1 MIVSDGGK
9 NIYPEDIESAF
20 DGVPCEELC
29 VFAERF
35 VWRSHEL
42 RGEKLCVALR
52 LKAGGDLST
61 TLAAIREHNRK
72 LADFKR
78 VSSYAVVSGEFPRTA
93 SMKIKREAL
102 AERVRAEVPAPL
114 PLVAS

>member
-1 MIVSDGGK
+1 
-9 NIYPEDIESAF
+9 
-20 DGVPCEELC
+20 
-29 VFAERF
+29 

-42 RGEKLCVALR
+42 RGERLCVVLR
-52 LKAGGDLST
+52 LKAGADASA

-72 LADFKR
+72 LADWKR
-78 VSSYAVVSGEFPRTA
+78 VSSYAVVSSEFPRTA

-102 AERVRAEVPAPL
+102 AAQVRTEIEAPS